1 MGDDDENFGLLI
13 IWLVI
18 FWGLGIFAVY
28 DSWKEGTLVYSL
40 RYSVEG
46 SIAELC
52 VNYYVGMLMVAF
64 ALWALISIISGYEG
78 TSDFSGSGG
87 GDSGIFGFVGSL
99 FLLPI
104 KLVIFVF
111 LLPFW
116 VLWVVILYWSG
127 YAERV

>member
-1 MGDDDENFGLLI
+1 MADVEENIGLFS
-13 IWLVI
+13 IWFVLV
-18 FWGLGIFAVY
+18 WGLGIFAVY

-46 SIAELC
+46 SITELC
-52 VNYYVGMLMVAF
+52 VNYYVGVLIVTF
-64 ALWALISIISGYEG
+64 AVWALFSLISGYEG

-87 GDSGIFGFVGSL
+87 GDSGGFGIVGSL

-104 KLVIFVF
+104 KLVIFVLF
-111 LLPFW
+111 FPFW
-116 VLWVVILYWSG
+116 VLYLVILYWSA